1 MSEKKQKIWC
11 GRGKESGQYGQIKF
25 NICLDNIPSEFISE
39 FQGKRY
45 VKLILTKKREP
56 DEKGN
61 SHGVEVDTWKPD
73 SSKKPAQASSTQNYG
88 DTPEQLGEPL
98 PF

>member
-25 NICLDNIPSEFISE
+25 NICLDNIPQEFISE

-45 VKLILTKKREP
+45 VKLILSKKREP

-73 SSKKPAQASSTQNYG
+73 SSKKTETVKTIKEIESDDKTT
-88 DTPEQLGEPL
+88 DL